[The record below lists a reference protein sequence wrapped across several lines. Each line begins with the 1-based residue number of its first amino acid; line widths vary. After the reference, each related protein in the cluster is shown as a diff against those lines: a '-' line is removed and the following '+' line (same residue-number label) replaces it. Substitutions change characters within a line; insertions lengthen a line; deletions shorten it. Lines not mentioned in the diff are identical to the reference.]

1 MIRLSPEKRFSL
13 RFRNRGEKNMA
24 LGKHTR
30 TSKGTFRRER
40 GDSKAKNLRKE
51 YPEFNKV
58 HGSTELGTL
67 RERFGVDSLNK
78 VREKLREQK

>member
-1 MIRLSPEKRFSL
+1 MP
-13 RFRNRGEKNMA
+13 
-24 LGKHTR
+24 LGKHSR

-40 GDSKAKNLRKE
+40 ADSKAKNLRKE

-67 RERFGVDSLNK
+67 KKRFGVDSLNK
-78 VREKLREQK
+78 VREELRKRK

>member
-1 MIRLSPEKRFSL
+1 MP
-13 RFRNRGEKNMA
+13 

-40 GDSKAKNLRKE
+40 ADSKAKNLRE
-51 YPEFNKV
+51 DYPEFNKV

-67 RERFGVDSLNK
+67 KKKFGVDSLNK
-78 VREKLREQK
+78 VREELRKQK